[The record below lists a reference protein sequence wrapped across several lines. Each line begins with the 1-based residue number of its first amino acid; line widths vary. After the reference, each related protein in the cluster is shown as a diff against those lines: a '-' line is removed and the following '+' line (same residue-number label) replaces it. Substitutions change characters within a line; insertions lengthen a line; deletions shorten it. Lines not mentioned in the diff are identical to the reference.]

1 MAANHG
7 LRRRNLRPRLRR
19 CSNEPSNHLDPARAL
34 QELHGIE
41 ALLKESDQLRRVLEN
56 PSIAGDGN
64 ASARC
69 HHHPAR
75 HDQAGEEFHS
85 RGNRSRR
92 LPLFSEIL
100 KQLEQEL
107 NDRQGFAEAQ
117 VSSARQLS
125 DPEKQM
131 LEAEITKM
139 TGKKIRARYQQDATL
154 LGGAVVQVGSTIY
167 DGSVKGQL
175 ERIQEQLV
183 ENWPVADWACSH
195 CQERARAESAKS

>member
-1 MAANHG
+1 MASVIGTYA
-7 LRRRNLRPRLRR
+7 RAFADVAMTA
-19 CSNEPSNHLDPARAL
+19 SNQLDPARTL

-56 PSIAGDGN
+56 PSIPGDRKRAVLDAITVRLGTTRQVRN
-64 ASARC
+64 FIAVLTD
-69 HHHPAR
+69 H
-75 HDQAGEEFHS
+75 
-85 RGNRSRR
+85 RR

-125 DPEKQM
+125 DPEKQK
-131 LEAEITKM
+131 LEAEIAKM
-139 TGKKIRARYQQDATL
+139 TGKKVRARYEQDASL

-175 ERIQEQLV
+175 EKIREQLV
-183 ENWPVADWACSH
+183 EG
-195 CQERARAESAKS
+195 